1 MPTAQLVLS
10 IRKRKTFVS
19 LVMGQLGTLSLSWEK
34 PPVPKKIRQVDPF
47 MGVQESTSDPRYNKP
62 DFHPSH
68 YG

>member
-19 LVMGQLGTLSLSWEK
+19 LVMGQLGTLCLSWEK
-34 PPVPKKIRQVDPF
+34 PPARRKISEQAPSSGGLDISSGPNWQR
-47 MGVQESTSDPRYNKP
+47 P
-62 DFHPSH
+62 DFHPPY

>member
-34 PPVPKKIRQVDPF
+34 PPARKKIDKLNLSLE
-47 MGVQESTSDPRYNKP
+47 GLDATSAASFPGSASP
-62 DFHPSH
+62 PH
-68 YG
+68 YYG

>member
-34 PPVPKKIRQVDPF
+34 PPVRRKIS
-47 MGVQESTSDPRYNKP
+47 GVYPLSDVLADTSDPRYNRP
-62 DFHPSH
+62 DFHPPH